1 MFRHGEISTEIEK
14 GPFWFTVFV
23 LVGGVTAAF
32 AILHFSGTGAMNIVM
47 AAFLGVMSLAAAA
60 VLFALISDR
69 TYIDNEVLYMSYL
82 FKRSSIPVKEI
93 GQVSFKD
100 DVYTV
105 YDRKK
110 KKIGTINALAT
121 GIDRITSELNRNRVN
136 FV

>member
-14 GPFWFTVFV
+14 GPFWFTIVV
-23 LVGGVTAAF
+23 LIGGLTAAF
-32 AILHFSGTGAMNIVM
+32 AILHFAGTGAMNIVM
-47 AAFLGVMSLAAAA
+47 AAFLGIMSLAAAA

-69 TYIDNEVLYMSYL
+69 TYIDNGTLYMRYL
-82 FKRSSIPVKEI
+82 FKRSSIAVKDI

-110 KKIGTINALAT
+110 RKIGTINALAI
-121 GIDRITSELNRNRVN
+121 GIDRIIGELNRNKVN